1 MKRQVC
7 YHTAIYLRLSRDDE
21 DIDGGKKRESES
33 IAAQRELAR
42 SFVEAQEDMELFDI
56 YIDDGYSGVNFNRP
70 DFKRM
75 LADIEAGRVN
85 CVVVKDLS
93 RFGRDYIE
101 AGRFIQKIFP
111 AFSVRFIAITDRYD
125 SLTADRNTTSLVI
138 PVKNFVN
145 DAYCQ
150 DISGKVKSHQRVKR
164 EMGRFIGAFAVYG
177 YRKDEAVIPVKNFVN
192 DAYCQD
198 ISGKVKSHQR
208 VKREMG
214 RFIGAFAVY
223 GYRKDEADKNRL
235 VVDAYAACIVRHI
248 FAWKLE
254 GMSSLAIA
262 KRLNENGIF
271 SPLAYKRE
279 HGEHYATGF
288 RTGIV
293 SKWSSVTVKRILT
306 NEIYTGTMVQG
317 RSEKVSYK
325 VDKVLKKPEDE
336 WIKVPGTHEAII
348 CREDF
353 LKVQR
358 LLQVDTRAGKGK
370 ETPHMFAGLLFCG
383 DCKEPMIRRVN
394 RYKGREKI
402 YYICS
407 TRNRS
412 EGCTRHSIAEE
423 DLKRAVFEV
432 IRIQMLLLTD
442 KDSRLGYSS
451 IREGDLSEAAGIAE
465 EIVRLRREQE
475 KYPKLRAALYED
487 FKEGV
492 ITEED
497 FLCFGKIYE
506 MQYRERERALVGQE
520 EMRKQMLRKGA
531 QSGLKLERMRET
543 LQPADLD
550 REILLA
556 FVERIEVCEDK
567 RILIQLSYREAWEWQ
582 ETLADLFSVQ
592 QKDGRGAF

>member
-125 SLTADRNTTSLVI
+125 SLTADRNTTSL
-138 PVKNFVN
+138 
-145 DAYCQ
+145 
-150 DISGKVKSHQRVKR
+150 
-164 EMGRFIGAFAVYG
+164 
-177 YRKDEAVIPVKNFVN
+177 VIPVKNFVN

-370 ETPHMFAGLLFCG
+370 ETPHMFAGLLFCR

-442 KDSRLGYSS
+442 KDSRLWYSS
-451 IREGDLSEAAGIAE
+451 IRGRDLSEAAGIAE

-531 QSGLKLERMRET
+531 QSGLKLERMRER

-592 QKDGRGAF
+592 QRDGRGAF

>member
-125 SLTADRNTTSLVI
+125 SLTADRNTTSL
-138 PVKNFVN
+138 
-145 DAYCQ
+145 
-150 DISGKVKSHQRVKR
+150 
-164 EMGRFIGAFAVYG
+164 
-177 YRKDEAVIPVKNFVN
+177 VIPVKNFVN

-451 IREGDLSEAAGIAE
+451 IRGRDLSEAAGIAE

-487 FKEGV
+487 FKEGI

-506 MQYRERERALVGQE
+506 MQYREREKALVGQE